1 MDALKTYVI
10 YMALKHIAE
19 IRSRL
24 LNAGRMSGEPVA
36 IVSKATLRDE
46 RVLETTLENCVN
58 DLTENKID
66 PPAIVVVGD
75 VVYLRD
81 GLDWVGA
88 LSGRILSVYPLKTR
102 VSRNV
107 G

>member
-1 MDALKTYVI
+1 
-10 YMALKHIAE
+10 
-19 IRSRL
+19 
-24 LNAGRMSGEPVA
+24 MSNEPVA
-36 IVSKATLRDE
+36 IVSKETLRDE
-46 RVLETTLENCVN
+46 TVLETTLENCVN

-88 LSGRILSVYPLKTR
+88 LSGRILCVDPLKTR

>member
-1 MDALKTYVI
+1 MINLLHGNDEFSSNQFLKGIVEQKNI
-10 YMALKHIAE
+10 SE
-19 IRSRL
+19 FD
-24 LNAGRMSGEPVA
+24 LNV
-36 IVSKATLRDE
+36 VDT
-46 RVLETTLENCVN
+46 N

-88 LSGRILSVYPLKTR
+88 LSGRILSVDPLKTR
-102 VSRNV
+102 ISRDV